1 MLCIEKLSEKAAERL
16 GEWLLSLVTAV
27 GTATSQHGALDRDG
41 RLPSSSDTV
50 LRLSHVDTLAQAID
64 TKEIEK

>member
-1 MLCIEKLSEKAAERL
+1 MVIMMV
-16 GEWLLSLVTAV
+16 GAV

>member
-1 MLCIEKLSEKAAERL
+1 MII
-16 GEWLLSLVTAV
+16 SLVCSRDGANIISM

>member
-1 MLCIEKLSEKAAERL
+1 MKTI
-16 GEWLLSLVTAV
+16 AV

-50 LRLSHVDTLAQAID
+50 LRPSHVDTLAQAIRHKRD
-64 TKEIEK
+64 RKVKRNQQWPTK